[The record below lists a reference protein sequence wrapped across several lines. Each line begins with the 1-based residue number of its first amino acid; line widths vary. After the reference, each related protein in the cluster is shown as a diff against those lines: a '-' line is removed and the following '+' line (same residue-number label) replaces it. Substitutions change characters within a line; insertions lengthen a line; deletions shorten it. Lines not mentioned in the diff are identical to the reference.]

1 MTIPDSNGDTPLLS
15 AVRSNKPSCVELILS
30 MKYSELQKDLNIFEC
45 LLLATAEDKEDIL
58 KIFLSYISPNDLVD
72 PQPKKKR
79 SILHLAVEKS
89 SAACFSHLL
98 DFIGADN
105 SSLINEKDE
114 KGNTPLHKTAS
125 LNNVSMA
132 VLLIKNGAKRDEKN
146 NEGNKPS
153 DIRPNSI
160 FDFDSTTSSLK
171 TVLYSKVHRHEL
183 KKIDPGQ
190 HRYHWDCDGRHL
202 PSNSKCRLRTGIN
215 SQLLVCFNCSFCDYD
230 LCDNCMTTYKCTKEE
245 CAHLNLLSKKEVLYD
260 ELCKESFESEEE
272 SEEKRKE
279 SIANTVSLSQEYIQA
294 INSEGNDSPIYLAIK
309 LDRYACLELFL
320 NNYRAGSI
328 CIDSKNILLS
338 KISQSE
344 TGYGRVLELLLDKK
358 LIDVH
363 EKNSR
368 GTSILSLAVLG
379 NNIECIRVLQEKGV
393 NVNLKDIS
401 KKNPLLWACTRDTV
415 SFATFNN
422 LLLKFPAIDI
432 LVSDEDGDTALM
444 LCAGNNSIDKLKTL
458 CKKIYP
464 GEYAREDF
472 KTEVN
477 KQNKNGTTGIIIIT
491 TTTTTITISSQL

>member
-1 MTIPDSNGDTPLLS
+1 MTIADSNGDTPLIS
-15 AVRSNKPSCVELILS
+15 AVRNNKPSCVELILS
-30 MKYSELQKDLNIFEC
+30 MKYSELQKDLSIFEC
-45 LLLATAEDKEDIL
+45 LLLATAEDKEDVL

-89 SAACFSHLL
+89 STACFSHLL

-105 SSLINEKDE
+105 SALINEKDE

-132 VLLIKNGAKRDEKN
+132 VLLIKNGAKKDEVN
-146 NEGNKPS
+146 NEGKKPS
-153 DIRPNSI
+153 DLRPNSI
-160 FDFDSTTSSLK
+160 FGDSTTSSLE
-171 TVLYSKVHRHEL
+171 TALYSKVHRHKL

-190 HRYHWDCDGRHL
+190 HRYHWNCDGRHL

-215 SQLLVCFNCSFCDYD
+215 SQLLVCFSCSFCDYD
-230 LCDNCMTTYKCTKEE
+230 LCDSCMTTYQCSEE
-245 CAHLNLLSKKEVLYD
+245 DCALLNILSKKEVLYD
-260 ELCKESFESEEE
+260 ELCKESFKSEEQ
-272 SEEKRKE
+272 RRD
-279 SIANTVSLSQEYIQA
+279 SIAGLVSLSQEYIQA
-294 INSEGNDSPIYLAIK
+294 INSEGNDSPVYLAIK

-328 CIDSKNILLS
+328 CIDSKKILLS

-344 TGYGRVLELLLDKK
+344 TGYERVLKLLLDKK
-358 LIDVH
+358 LIDVN

-368 GTSILSLAVLG
+368 GTSVLSLAVIG

-393 NVNLKDIS
+393 NVNLKDNS

-415 SFATFNN
+415 SFATFSN
-422 LLLKFPAIDI
+422 LLLEFPAIDI

-444 LCAGNNSIDKLKTL
+444 LCAGNNSKDKLETL
-458 CKKIYP
+458 CEKIYP
-464 GEYAREDF
+464 GVHAREDF
-472 KTEVN
+472 KIEVN

-491 TTTTTITISSQL
+491 TITTTITISSQL